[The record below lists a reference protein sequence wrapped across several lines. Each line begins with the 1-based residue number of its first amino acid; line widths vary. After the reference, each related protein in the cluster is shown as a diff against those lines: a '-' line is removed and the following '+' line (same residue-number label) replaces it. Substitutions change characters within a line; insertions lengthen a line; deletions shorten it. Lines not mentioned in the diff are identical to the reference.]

1 MDVFKGAAFK
11 PPLRTS
17 EEEYS
22 LCSTALELDAPNRL
36 QYSLYKRK
44 SASRRLKAWINI
56 ISHRRNLAP
65 IVHECP
71 LRRKKECP

>member
-1 MDVFKGAAFK
+1 MGLLILLSAGVMDVFKGAAFK

-36 QYSLYKRK
+36 QYSLY
-44 SASRRLKAWINI
+44 NI
-56 ISHRRNLAP
+56 I
-65 IVHECP
+65 
-71 LRRKKECP
+71 

>member
-36 QYSLYKRK
+36 QYSLY
-44 SASRRLKAWINI
+44 NI
-56 ISHRRNLAP
+56 I
-65 IVHECP
+65 
-71 LRRKKECP
+71 

>member
-44 SASRRLKAWINI
+44 SASRRLDQYHITQAQPGTYC
-56 ISHRRNLAP
+56 SRMP
-65 IVHECP
+65 S
-71 LRRKKECP
+71 